1 MGLKDAWKALRG
13 NATTNKSYSSQGAT
27 VSYHQTG
34 YSNSTARD
42 SFSDLARDGYVENA
56 IVYRCI
62 NEIANGV
69 AAVPFKLMRGDQ
81 PIEDHPLLDL
91 LGRPNPTMSQ
101 SEYFQKVVS
110 YLLLS
115 GNSYMLRV
123 GTDNGEPSELYCLRP
138 DRIEIKTTKNALM
151 PLAYNYVIEGVVK
164 QRYDI
169 DQITGQSEVKQI
181 KLFNPVDDFL
191 GQSPIMPAAADIDQ
205 HNLGGKHNTHLLI
218 NGARPSGAVV
228 YKPRDEVGAMTT
240 LTDGQREQ
248 LKQDLQ
254 ARFNGTNNTGRTMI
268 LEGDFDYKEMGL
280 SPKDMDFANMKSMS
294 AKDIALVFGVPAQLI
309 GASDTTTYN
318 NMAEARLALYEETI
332 IPLLHHIES
341 DLNEWLVPL
350 FGDDIILE
358 YDIDS
363 IPAISERRRLVTDN
377 ILRAVSEGVLTRNE
391 ARERLN
397 LGPIAG
403 GDDVYIASNLF
414 PLGSPTPEP
423 EQPQTED
430 DAEKLYE
437 DVYGEKKNL
446 KTMELHENQEQAE
459 ERAIQIGCIGSHS
472 HVINGITYYMPCKDH
487 EEYHQITNLY
497 KEINLKPT
505 VEMAEEARRG
515 KDWRAEFN
523 RGGTNIGATRA
534 SQLIARENLSPDTVK
549 RMKSFFSR
557 HEVDKRAEGFR
568 QGEKGYPSAGRIAW
582 ALWGGDAGFAWSK
595 RKVDEMNKEDKEKKN
610 LDSDLEEKKLTGKVR
625 TSLKNKVK
633 EHNDEHGDKKGK
645 KVTLGMLEKVFV
657 RGVGA
662 YRTNPSSVRPN
673 VTGPDQWAFARVNAF
688 LYAVRAGRFKGGKF
702 DTDLLPEG
710 HTLRSKD

>member
-1 MGLKDAWKALRG
+1 MGIKNAWKALL
-13 NATTNKSYSSQGAT
+13 NKTSEQKIYGGGST
-27 VSYHQTG
+27 VNYHQTG
-34 YSNSTARD
+34 YSNATSRD
-42 SFSDLARDGYVENA
+42 SYADLARDGYTENA

-91 LGRPNPTMSQ
+91 LSRPNPTMSQ
-101 SEYFQKVVS
+101 SEYFQKLVS
-110 YLLLS
+110 YLLIS

-123 GTDNGEPSELYCLRP
+123 GSDDGVPTELYCLRP
-138 DRIEIKTTKNALM
+138 DRIEIKTTKYGFM
-151 PLAYNYVIEGVVK
+151 PNSYHYVVEGQIRDK
-164 QRYDI
+164 YDI
-169 DQITGQSEVKQI
+169 DPLTGQSVLKQI
-181 KLFNPVDDFL
+181 KLFNPMDDFM
-191 GQSPIMPAAADIDQ
+191 GQSPLMPAAADIDQ

-228 YKPRDEVGAMTT
+228 YKPKDETGAMAM
-240 LTDGQREQ
+240 LTDSQREQ
-248 LKQDLQ
+248 LRQDLQ
-254 ARFNGTNNTGRTMI
+254 SRFNGTGNTGRTMI

-309 GASDTTTYN
+309 GASDTQTYN

-332 IPLLHHIES
+332 IPLLRHLES

-350 FGDDIILE
+350 FGDDITLK
-358 YDIDS
+358 YDIDG

-377 ILRAVSEGVLTRNE
+377 ILRAVNEGVLTRNE

-397 LGPIAG
+397 LDPISG
-403 GDDVYIASNLF
+403 GDEIYIPANLF
-414 PLGSPTPEP
+414 PLGSSQEEAP
-423 EQPQTED
+423 QPQNTD

-437 DVYGEKKNL
+437 DVYGEKKTL
-446 KTMELHENQEQAE
+446 KTMELHEDQAQAE
-459 ERAIQIGCIGSHS
+459 DRALQIGCVGSHS
-472 HVINGITYYMPCKDH
+472 HVVNGVTYYMPCKDH
-487 EEYHQITNLY
+487 EEYHAITSLEP

-515 KDWRAEFN
+515 IDWREEFN

-534 SQLIARENLSPDTVK
+534 RQLIARENLSEDTVK
-549 RMKSFFSR
+549 RMKSFFAR

-582 ALWGGDAGFAWSK
+582 SLWGGDAGFAWSK
-595 RKVDEMNKEDKEKKN
+595 RKVNEINNEDKL
-610 LDSDLEEKKLTGKVR
+610 LDNDIELKKLSEKVR
-625 TSLKNKVK
+625 TALKTKVK
-633 EHNDEHGDKKGK
+633 DHNDEHGDKKGK

-688 LYAVRAGRFKGGKF
+688 LYAVRAGRFRGGRF
-702 DTDLLPEG
+702 DTDLLPEE
-710 HTLRSKD
+710 HPMSSKD

>member
-1 MGLKDAWKALRG
+1 MGIKNAWNALINKPQQKD
-13 NATTNKSYSSQGAT
+13 SYGQGST
-27 VSYHQTG
+27 ISYHQTG
-34 YSNSTARD
+34 YSNPTARD
-42 SFSDLARDGYVENA
+42 GFADLARDGYVENA
-56 IVYRCI
+56 IVYRCV
-62 NEIANGV
+62 NEIANG
-69 AAVPFKLMRGDQ
+69 ASAVPFKLMRGDQ

-91 LGRPNPTMSQ
+91 LSKPNPTMSQ
-101 SEYFQKVVS
+101 SEYFQKVYS
-110 YLLLS
+110 NLLIS
-115 GNSYMLRV
+115 GNSYLLRV
-123 GTDNGEPSELYCLRP
+123 GTENGEPTELYCLRP
-138 DRIEIKTTKNALM
+138 DRIEIKTNKRAFL
-151 PLAYNYVIEGVVK
+151 PISYHYVIDGQIK
-164 QRYDI
+164 ARYDI

-181 KLFNPVDDFL
+181 KLYNPVDDYL

-248 LKQDLQ
+248 LRQDLA
-254 ARFNGTNNTGRTMI
+254 ARFNGTKNSGRTMI

-309 GASDTTTYN
+309 GASDATTYN

-332 IPLLHHIES
+332 IPLLRHIES
-341 DLNEWLVPL
+341 DLNEWIVPL
-350 FGDDIILE
+350 FGDDLTLQ

-397 LGPIAG
+397 LGPISG
-403 GDDVYIASNLF
+403 GDEVYIASNLF

-437 DVYGEKKNL
+437 DVYGEKKSL
-446 KTMELHENQEQAE
+446 KTMELHEDRAQAE
-459 ERAIQIGCIGSHS
+459 GRALQIGCVGSHT
-472 HVINGITYYMPCKDH
+472 HVVNGVTYYMPCKDH
-487 EEYHQITNLY
+487 EEYHAITSLEP

-505 VEMAEEARRG
+505 VAMAEEARRG
-515 KDWRAEFN
+515 IDWREEFN

-534 SQLIARENLSPDTVK
+534 RQLIARENLSEDTVK
-549 RMKSFFSR
+549 RMKSFFAR

-582 ALWGGDAGFAWSK
+582 SLWGGDAGFAWSK
-595 RKVDEMNKEDKEKKN
+595 RKVDEINNEDKL
-610 LDSDLEEKKLTGKVR
+610 LDNDIELKKLSGKVR
-625 TSLKNKVK
+625 TALQGKVK
-633 EHNDEHGDKKGK
+633 DHNDEHGDKKGK

-662 YRTNPSSVRPN
+662 YRNNPSSVRPN

-688 LYAVRAGRFKGGKF
+688 LYAVRAGRFRGGRF

-710 HTLRSKD
+710 HPMRSKD

>member
-13 NATTNKSYSSQGAT
+13 NTTTNKNYSSQGAT

-56 IVYRCI
+56 IVYRCV
-62 NEIANGV
+62 NEIANGA

-91 LGRPNPTMSQ
+91 LSRPNPTMSQ

-164 QRYDI
+164 QKYDI

>member
-1 MGLKDAWKALRG
+1 MGIKNAWKALL
-13 NATTNKSYSSQGAT
+13 NKTSEQKIYGGGST
-27 VSYHQTG
+27 VNYHQTG
-34 YSNSTARD
+34 YSNATSRD
-42 SFSDLARDGYVENA
+42 SYADLARDGYTENA

-91 LGRPNPTMSQ
+91 LSRPNPTMSQ
-101 SEYFQKVVS
+101 SEYFQKLVS
-110 YLLLS
+110 YLLIS

-123 GTDNGEPSELYCLRP
+123 GSDDGVPTELYCLRP
-138 DRIEIKTTKNALM
+138 DRIEIKTTKYGFM
-151 PLAYNYVIEGVVK
+151 PNSYHYVVEGQIRDK
-164 QRYDI
+164 YDI
-169 DQITGQSEVKQI
+169 DPLTGQSVLKQI
-181 KLFNPVDDFL
+181 KLFNPMDDFM
-191 GQSPIMPAAADIDQ
+191 GQSPLMPAAADIDQ

-228 YKPRDEVGAMTT
+228 YKPKDETGAMAM
-240 LTDGQREQ
+240 LTDSQREQ
-248 LKQDLQ
+248 LRQDLQ
-254 ARFNGTNNTGRTMI
+254 SRFNGTGNTGRTMI

-309 GASDTTTYN
+309 GASDTQTYN

-332 IPLLHHIES
+332 IPLLRHLES

-350 FGDDIILE
+350 FGDDITLK
-358 YDIDS
+358 YDIDG

-377 ILRAVSEGVLTRNE
+377 ILRAVNEGVLTRNE

-397 LGPIAG
+397 LDPISG
-403 GDDVYIASNLF
+403 GDEIYIPANLF
-414 PLGSPTPEP
+414 PLGSSQEEAP
-423 EQPQTED
+423 QPQNTD

-446 KTMELHENQEQAE
+446 KTMELHEDQAQAE
-459 ERAIQIGCIGSHS
+459 DRALQIGCVGSHS
-472 HVINGITYYMPCKDH
+472 HVVNGVTYYMPCKDH
-487 EEYHQITNLY
+487 EEYHAITSLEP

-505 VEMAEEARRG
+505 VEMAEEAQRG
-515 KDWRAEFN
+515 IDWREEFN

-534 SQLIARENLSPDTVK
+534 RQLIARENLSEDTVK
-549 RMKSFFSR
+549 RMKSFFAR

-582 ALWGGDAGFAWSK
+582 SLWGGDAGFSWSK
-595 RKVDEMNKEDKEKKN
+595 RKVNEINNEDKL
-610 LDSDLEEKKLTGKVR
+610 LDNDIELKKLSEKVR
-625 TSLKNKVK
+625 TALKAKVK
-633 EHNDEHGDKKGK
+633 DHNDEHGDKKGK

-688 LYAVRAGRFKGGKF
+688 LYAVRAGRFRGGKI
-702 DTDLLPEG
+702 
-710 HTLRSKD
+710 

>member
-1 MGLKDAWKALRG
+1 MGIKNAWKALL
-13 NATTNKSYSSQGAT
+13 NKTSEQKIYGGGST
-27 VSYHQTG
+27 VNYHQTG
-34 YSNSTARD
+34 YSNATSRD
-42 SFSDLARDGYVENA
+42 SYADLARDGYTENA

-81 PIEDHPLLDL
+81 PIDDHPLLDL
-91 LGRPNPTMSQ
+91 LSRPNPTMSQ
-101 SEYFQKVVS
+101 SEYFQKLVS
-110 YLLLS
+110 YLLIS

-123 GTDNGEPSELYCLRP
+123 GSDDGVPTELYCLRP
-138 DRIEIKTTKNALM
+138 DRIEIKTTKYGFM
-151 PLAYNYVIEGVVK
+151 PNSYHYVVEGQIRDK
-164 QRYDI
+164 YDI
-169 DQITGQSEVKQI
+169 DPLTGQSVLKQI
-181 KLFNPVDDFL
+181 KLFNPMDDFM
-191 GQSPIMPAAADIDQ
+191 GQSPLMPAAADIDQ

-228 YKPRDEVGAMTT
+228 YKPKDETGAMAM
-240 LTDGQREQ
+240 LTDSQREQ
-248 LKQDLQ
+248 LRQDLQ
-254 ARFNGTNNTGRTMI
+254 SRFNGTGNTGRTMI

-309 GASDTTTYN
+309 GASDTQTYN

-332 IPLLHHIES
+332 IPLLRHLES

-350 FGDDIILE
+350 FGDDITLK
-358 YDIDS
+358 YDIDG

-377 ILRAVSEGVLTRNE
+377 ILRAVNEGVLTRNE

-397 LGPIAG
+397 LDPISG
-403 GDDVYIASNLF
+403 GDEIYIPANLF
-414 PLGSPTPEP
+414 PLGSSQEEAP
-423 EQPQTED
+423 QPQNTD

-437 DVYGEKKNL
+437 DVYGEKKTL
-446 KTMELHENQEQAE
+446 KTMELHEDQAQAE
-459 ERAIQIGCIGSHS
+459 DRALQIGCVGSHS
-472 HVINGITYYMPCKDH
+472 HVVNGVTYYMPCKDH
-487 EEYHQITNLY
+487 EEYHAITSLEP

-505 VEMAEEARRG
+505 VEMAEEAQRG
-515 KDWRAEFN
+515 IDWREEFN

-534 SQLIARENLSPDTVK
+534 RQLIARENLSEDTVK
-549 RMKSFFSR
+549 RMKSFFAR

-582 ALWGGDAGFAWSK
+582 SLWGGDAGFAWSK
-595 RKVDEMNKEDKEKKN
+595 RKVNEINNEDKL
-610 LDSDLEEKKLTGKVR
+610 LDNDIELKKLSEKVR
-625 TSLKNKVK
+625 TALKTKVK
-633 EHNDEHGDKKGK
+633 DHNDEHGDKKGK

-688 LYAVRAGRFKGGKF
+688 LYAVRAGRFRGGRF
-702 DTDLLPEG
+702 DTDLLPEE
-710 HTLRSKD
+710 HPMSSKD

>member
-1 MGLKDAWKALRG
+1 MGIKNAWKALF
-13 NATTNKSYSSQGAT
+13 NKTSEQKIYGGGST
-27 VSYHQTG
+27 VNYHQTG
-34 YSNSTARD
+34 YSNATSRD
-42 SFSDLARDGYVENA
+42 SYADLARDGYTENA

-81 PIEDHPLLDL
+81 PIDDHPLLDL
-91 LGRPNPTMSQ
+91 LSRPNPTMSQ
-101 SEYFQKVVS
+101 SEYFQKLVS
-110 YLLLS
+110 YLLIS

-123 GTDNGEPSELYCLRP
+123 GSDDGVPTELYCLRP
-138 DRIEIKTTKNALM
+138 DRIEIKTTKYGFM
-151 PLAYNYVIEGVVK
+151 PNSYHYVVEGQIRDK
-164 QRYDI
+164 YDI
-169 DQITGQSEVKQI
+169 DPLTGQSVLKQI
-181 KLFNPVDDFL
+181 KLFNPMDDFM
-191 GQSPIMPAAADIDQ
+191 GQSPLMPAAADIDQ

-228 YKPRDEVGAMTT
+228 YKPKDETGAMAM
-240 LTDGQREQ
+240 LTDSQREQ
-248 LKQDLQ
+248 LRQDLQ
-254 ARFNGTNNTGRTMI
+254 SRFNGTGNTGRTMI

-309 GASDTTTYN
+309 GASDTQTYN

-332 IPLLHHIES
+332 IPLLRHLES

-350 FGDDIILE
+350 FGDDITLK
-358 YDIDS
+358 YDIDG

-377 ILRAVSEGVLTRNE
+377 ILRAVNEGVLTRNE

-397 LGPIAG
+397 LDPISG
-403 GDDVYIASNLF
+403 GDEIYIPANLF
-414 PLGSPTPEP
+414 PLGSSQEEAP
-423 EQPQTED
+423 QPQNTD

-437 DVYGEKKNL
+437 DVYGEKKTL
-446 KTMELHENQEQAE
+446 KTMELHEDQAQAE
-459 ERAIQIGCIGSHS
+459 DRALQIGCVGSHS
-472 HVINGITYYMPCKDH
+472 HVVNGVTYYMPCKDH
-487 EEYHQITNLY
+487 EEYHAITSLEP

-505 VEMAEEARRG
+505 VEMAEEAQRG
-515 KDWRAEFN
+515 IDWREEFN

-534 SQLIARENLSPDTVK
+534 RQLIARENLSEDTVK
-549 RMKSFFSR
+549 RMKSFFAR

-582 ALWGGDAGFAWSK
+582 SLWGGDAGFAWSK
-595 RKVDEMNKEDKEKKN
+595 RKVNEINNEDKL
-610 LDSDLEEKKLTGKVR
+610 LDNDIELKKLSEKVR
-625 TSLKNKVK
+625 TALKTKVK
-633 EHNDEHGDKKGK
+633 DHNDEHGDKKGK

-688 LYAVRAGRFKGGKF
+688 LYAVRAGRFRGGRF
-702 DTDLLPEG
+702 DTDLLPEE
-710 HTLRSKD
+710 HPMSSKD

>member
-1 MGLKDAWKALRG
+1 MGIKNAWKALL
-13 NATTNKSYSSQGAT
+13 NKTSEQKIYGGGST
-27 VSYHQTG
+27 VNYHQTG
-34 YSNSTARD
+34 YSNATSRD
-42 SFSDLARDGYVENA
+42 SYADLARDGYTENA

-81 PIEDHPLLDL
+81 PIDDHPLLDL
-91 LGRPNPTMSQ
+91 LSRPNPTMSQ
-101 SEYFQKVVS
+101 SEYFQKLVS
-110 YLLLS
+110 YLLIS

-123 GTDNGEPSELYCLRP
+123 GSDDGVPTELYCLRP
-138 DRIEIKTTKNALM
+138 DRIEIKTTKYGFM
-151 PLAYNYVIEGVVK
+151 PNSYHYVVEGQIRDK
-164 QRYDI
+164 YDI
-169 DQITGQSEVKQI
+169 DPLTGQSVLKQI
-181 KLFNPVDDFL
+181 KLFNPMDDFM
-191 GQSPIMPAAADIDQ
+191 GQSPLMPAAADIDQ

-228 YKPRDEVGAMTT
+228 YKPKDETGAMAM
-240 LTDGQREQ
+240 LTDSQREQ
-248 LKQDLQ
+248 LRQDLQ
-254 ARFNGTNNTGRTMI
+254 SRFNGTGNTGRTMI

-309 GASDTTTYN
+309 GASDTQTYN

-332 IPLLHHIES
+332 IPLLRHLES

-350 FGDDIILE
+350 FGDDITLK
-358 YDIDS
+358 YDIDG

-377 ILRAVSEGVLTRNE
+377 ILRAVNEGVLTRNE

-397 LGPIAG
+397 LDPISG
-403 GDDVYIASNLF
+403 GDEIYIPANLF
-414 PLGSPTPEP
+414 PLGSSQEEAP
-423 EQPQTED
+423 QPQNTD

-437 DVYGEKKNL
+437 DVYGEKKTL
-446 KTMELHENQEQAE
+446 KTMELHEDQAQAE
-459 ERAIQIGCIGSHS
+459 DRALQIGCVGSHS
-472 HVINGITYYMPCKDH
+472 HVVNGVTYYMPCKDH
-487 EEYHQITNLY
+487 EEYHAITSLEP

-505 VEMAEEARRG
+505 VEMAEEAQRG
-515 KDWRAEFN
+515 IDWREEFN

-534 SQLIARENLSPDTVK
+534 RQLIARENLSEDTVK
-549 RMKSFFSR
+549 RMKSFFAR

-582 ALWGGDAGFAWSK
+582 SLWGGDAGFSWSK
-595 RKVDEMNKEDKEKKN
+595 RKVNEINNEDKL
-610 LDSDLEEKKLTGKVR
+610 LDNDIELKKLSEKVR
-625 TSLKNKVK
+625 TALKTKVK
-633 EHNDEHGDKKGK
+633 DHNDEHGDKKGK

-688 LYAVRAGRFKGGKF
+688 LYAVRAGRFRGGRF
-702 DTDLLPEG
+702 DTDLLPEE
-710 HTLRSKD
+710 HPMSSKD

>member
-1 MGLKDAWKALRG
+1 MGIKNAWKALL
-13 NATTNKSYSSQGAT
+13 NKTSEQKIYGGGST
-27 VSYHQTG
+27 VNYHQTG
-34 YSNSTARD
+34 YSNATSRD
-42 SFSDLARDGYVENA
+42 SYADLARDGYTENA

-91 LGRPNPTMSQ
+91 LSRPNPTMSQ
-101 SEYFQKVVS
+101 SEYFQKLVS
-110 YLLLS
+110 YLLIS

-123 GTDNGEPSELYCLRP
+123 GSDDGVPTELYCLRP
-138 DRIEIKTTKNALM
+138 DRIEIKTTKYGFM
-151 PLAYNYVIEGVVK
+151 PNSYHYVVEGQIRDK
-164 QRYDI
+164 YDI
-169 DQITGQSEVKQI
+169 DPLTGQSVLKQI
-181 KLFNPVDDFL
+181 KLFNPMDDFM
-191 GQSPIMPAAADIDQ
+191 GQSPLMPAAADIDQ

-228 YKPRDEVGAMTT
+228 YKPKDETGAMAM
-240 LTDGQREQ
+240 LTDSQREQ
-248 LKQDLQ
+248 LRQDLQ
-254 ARFNGTNNTGRTMI
+254 SRFNGTGNTGRTMI

-309 GASDTTTYN
+309 GASDTQTYN

-332 IPLLHHIES
+332 IPLLRHLES

-350 FGDDIILE
+350 FGDDITLK
-358 YDIDS
+358 YDIDG

-377 ILRAVSEGVLTRNE
+377 ILRAVNEGVLTRNE

-397 LGPIAG
+397 LDPISG
-403 GDDVYIASNLF
+403 GDEIYIPANLF
-414 PLGSPTPEP
+414 PLGSSQEEAP
-423 EQPQTED
+423 QPQNTD

-437 DVYGEKKNL
+437 DVYGEKKTL
-446 KTMELHENQEQAE
+446 KTMELHEDQAQAE
-459 ERAIQIGCIGSHS
+459 DRALQIGCVGSHS
-472 HVINGITYYMPCKDH
+472 HVVNGVTYYMPCKDH
-487 EEYHQITNLY
+487 EEYHAITSLEP

-505 VEMAEEARRG
+505 VEMAEEAQRG
-515 KDWRAEFN
+515 IDWREEFN

-534 SQLIARENLSPDTVK
+534 RQLIARENLSEDTVK
-549 RMKSFFSR
+549 RMKSFFAR

-582 ALWGGDAGFAWSK
+582 SLWGGNAGFAWSK
-595 RKVDEMNKEDKEKKN
+595 RKVNEINNEDKL
-610 LDSDLEEKKLTGKVR
+610 LDNDIELKKLSEKVR
-625 TSLKNKVK
+625 TALKTKVK
-633 EHNDEHGDKKGK
+633 DHNDEHGDKKGK

-688 LYAVRAGRFKGGKF
+688 LYAVRAGRFRGGRF
-702 DTDLLPEG
+702 DTDLLPEE
-710 HTLRSKD
+710 HPMSSKD